1 MRGEMTKPVVIIGAG
16 QAGSQAAVSLRQF
29 GWKGG
34 IVLIGE
40 ENYAP
45 YQRPPLSKKFLEGDL
60 PFERLLLKPEAFYQ
74 SNEIELRKSVRVEA
88 IDPREKTVSLSDG
101 ETIGFS
107 SGIIASGTTPRRL
120 PDEEI
125 DGVFY
130 LRTIADA
137 LALQNR
143 IQDGVKIVVIGA
155 GYIGLE
161 VAATARKRG
170 ASVTV
175 VEAAPRIMA
184 RVTGEFVS
192 NYIQHYHEKQGVE
205 FCMPHVVGK
214 LTSEDGKLTAC
225 KLDNGE
231 YIEADIAVIG
241 IGVLPCDE
249 LAAAA
254 GIECDNGIIVD
265 ENCRTNQPDIY
276 AAGDCTNHYNQ
287 HFGMQVRLES
297 VHNAIE
303 QGKTAAAAIV
313 GEEKPYRQAPWFW
326 SDQYDLK
333 IQSVGINAGHDDV
346 FVFEDFEKN
355 AVSAFYFKNEALLA
369 VDAINRPADY
379 LAVRKLLQDEIP
391 VSRNDI
397 EAADGNLR
405 TLIAK

>member
-1 MRGEMTKPVVIIGAG
+1 MMKPVVIIGAG

-34 IVLIGE
+34 IILIGE

-60 PFERLLLKPEAFYQ
+60 PFERLLLKPETYYQ
-74 SNEIELRKSVRVEA
+74 TSEIGLRKSVRVEA
-88 IDPREKTVSLSDG
+88 INPEEKTVSLSNG
-101 ETIGFS
+101 EVVEFS
-107 SGIIASGTTPRRL
+107 SAIIATGTTPRRL
-120 PDEEI
+120 PDDEI
-125 DGVFY
+125 DGAFY
-130 LRTIADA
+130 LRSVADS
-137 LALQNR
+137 LALQDR
-143 IQDGVKIVVIGA
+143 IVDGAKIVVIGA

-175 VEAAPRIMA
+175 IEAAPRIMA
-184 RVTGEFVS
+184 RVTGDFIS
-192 NYIQHYHEKQGVE
+192 GYIQQYHEKQGVE
-205 FCMPHVVGK
+205 FRMPHIVNELMSENGK
-214 LTSEDGKLTAC
+214 LISC
-225 KLDNGE
+225 KLDNGDE
-231 YIEADIAVIG
+231 IDADIAVIG

-249 LAAAA
+249 LAASAS
-254 GIECDNGIIVD
+254 IECDNGIKVD

-276 AAGDCTNHYNQ
+276 AAGDCTNHYNE
-287 HFGMQVRLES
+287 HFAVQVRLES

-313 GEEKPYRQAPWFW
+313 GDEKPYRQAPWFW
-326 SDQYDLK
+326 SDQFDLK

-346 FVFEDFEKN
+346 FAFEDPEKN

-379 LAVRKLLQDEIP
+379 LAVRKLLQDKVPI
-391 VSRNDI
+391 SRADI
-397 EAADGNLR
+397 ETANGDLK
-405 TLIAK
+405 TLLSKKPS